1 MRWLRKTEERQ
12 TNKSTC
18 TLTLTMKETE
28 VYERINMSIQEVSR
42 IIKTTAQRTVCVCVM
57 SKSHS
62 DIENWR
68 YVCGAKNKS
77 TI

>member
-1 MRWLRKTEERQ
+1 MDQENRGT

-18 TLTLTMKETE
+18 TFTLTIKQTE
-28 VYERINMSIQEVSR
+28 VYERINMSIQDVEDYEN
-42 IIKTTAQRTVCVCVM
+42 KQAQRTVCVCVM

-62 DIENWR
+62 DIKNWR
-68 YVCGAKNKS
+68 YVCVAKNKS